1 MRVFVVLSLLFSS
14 LTGSLS
20 MASIGTGFN
29 VSAEQVMENHDDE
42 TVALQ
47 GHAQV
52 SQSPNK
58 LWADKIIVNKKS
70 GTVLAIGNCSYDN
83 GKTRTESDR
92 MLFRVSGTKWIKR

>member
-1 MRVFVVLSLLFSS
+1 MGAFAGFVLVFLS
-14 LTGSLS
+14 LTGSFS
-20 MASIGTGFN
+20 EASIGTGFN

-92 MLFRVSGTKWIKR
+92 MLFRVSGATWIKR